1 MNGHVDIDY
10 KNESTLIALSQVL
23 LREYFQLNVEFA
35 PGSLIPTIPQRLN
48 YILWL
53 EDLLK
58 LAGNVDN
65 IIGSKPIRGIDIGK
79 FLSYQIYLLQVSGEE
94 TLVERLI

>member
-1 MNGHVDIDY
+1 MQKLNGHVDIDY

-58 LAGNVDN
+58 LGENGDN
-65 IIGSKPIRGIDIGK
+65 FIGSKPIRGIDIGK
-79 FLSYQIYLLQVSGEE
+79 FLSYQSYLFTDVRRRNTS
-94 TLVERLI
+94 